1 MIMPDQHST
10 VASDTA
16 QSFYLAK
23 RVVHALVC
31 ITVPFILLAIVIN
44 WSTHKIAEDIEVQKP
59 AFEVKP
65 LEFHKFDAEAF
76 AESMGI
82 RPE

>member
-1 MIMPDQHST
+1 MPELNSG
-10 VASDTA
+10 VASDA
-16 QSFYLAK
+16 SQAFHLAK
-23 RVVHALVC
+23 GVLHALAC

-59 AFEVKP
+59 VFEVKP